1 MVEEQPQKSSF
12 QYRRMTANQK
22 KIKDINPES
31 DIRVRLLGRV
41 IDKSDN
47 GIVIDDGT
55 GKAEVITDS
64 ESDFERININDV
76 LRIFT
81 RVLPLETGYELRA
94 EIIQDMNK
102 LDLDLYKK
110 VYEE

>member
-1 MVEEQPQKSSF
+1 MPDEQSQSF
-12 QYRRMTANQK
+12 QYRRMPAIPR
-22 KIKDINPES
+22 KISDINPEK

-47 GIVIDDGT
+47 TIIIDDGS
-55 GKAEVITDS
+55 GKAEIIVEN
-64 ESDFERININDV
+64 ESDFERLNINDV

-81 RVLPLETGYELRA
+81 RVLPLETGYELRS
-94 EIIQDMNK
+94 EIIHDMNK

-110 VYEE
+110 IYEE

>member
-1 MVEEQPQKSSF
+1 MPEQNDNKF
-12 QYRRMTANQK
+12 QYRRMTAAPK
-22 KIKDINPES
+22 KIKDISPEN

-41 IDKSDN
+41 IDKSEN
-47 GIVIDDGT
+47 GIIIDDGT
-55 GKAEVITDS
+55 GKSEITIDS
-64 ESDFERININDV
+64 ETELENINLNDV

-81 RVLPLETGYELRA
+81 RVLPLENGYELRA